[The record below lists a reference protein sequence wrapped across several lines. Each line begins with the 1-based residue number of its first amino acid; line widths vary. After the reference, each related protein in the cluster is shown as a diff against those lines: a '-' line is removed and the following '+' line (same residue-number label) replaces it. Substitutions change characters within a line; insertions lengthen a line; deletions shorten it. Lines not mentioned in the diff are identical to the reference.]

1 MDKTIKEEKM
11 RQTKIDDFLE
21 LEKENKKLEKL
32 VAIEVEKNRQK
43 DKIMFQQNKMAAMG
57 EMLNNIA
64 HQWRQPLMEL
74 SSLFIPIQAKL
85 EINNQLSKTQLLDAI
100 DRLNG
105 ITKYMSNTID
115 DFRNFFVNDKE
126 KVKFKLSDQINSSMG
141 ILSVGLKKNGIM
153 LDIIIKKN
161 PTLYACKNEYT
172 QVLINIIN
180 NAKDVLIHRQIS
192 KPKIIITLS
201 ESEEFA
207 ILSVEDNA
215 GGIKISNIE
224 DVFKP
229 FFTHEKKDGTG
240 VGLFMSKL
248 IIENNMNG
256 KLEVSNTEKGASFQI
271 KVPKKLT

>member
-1 MDKTIKEEKM
+1 M

-85 EINNQLSKTQLLDAI
+85 EINNQLSKTQLLDSI
-100 DRLNG
+100 ERLNS

-126 KVKFKLSDQINSSMG
+126 KVRFKLSDQINSSMG
-141 ILSVGLKKNGIM
+141 ILSVGLKKNDIM

-180 NAKDVLIHRQIS
+180 NAKDVLIHRQIL

-201 ESEEFA
+201 ENEEFA
-207 ILSVEDNA
+207 ILSVDDNA
-215 GGIKISNIE
+215 GGIKINNIE

-256 KLEVSNTEKGASFQI
+256 KLEVSNTEKGASFKI
-271 KVPKKLT
+271 KVPKKLA